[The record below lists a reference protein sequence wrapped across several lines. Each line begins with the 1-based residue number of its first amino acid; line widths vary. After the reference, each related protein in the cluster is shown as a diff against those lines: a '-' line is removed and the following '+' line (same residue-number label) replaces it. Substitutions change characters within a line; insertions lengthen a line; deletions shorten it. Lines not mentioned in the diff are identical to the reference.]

1 MSGLPINLGYIP
13 LLDAAPLIIAR
24 EMGFAEEEGLD
35 LHLKRA
41 PSWSTLRDMLAFGQV
56 EAAQMLAP
64 IPVAMALGI
73 GGIPLKIEALMV
85 LSIGGTVIGTSPA
98 LADRMRAA
106 PISHDFAFNDPTAAG
121 KALIAAANGRLRI
134 GVPFPFSTHAE
145 LLYYWLGALGLQA
158 PQALD
163 VRTVPPPLMRDALLA
178 DEIDAF
184 CVGEPWG
191 SFVVEGGAGELLL
204 PTGSIWSAAPEKIL
218 AVRHGWADAEPNLT
232 GRLMRAIYNAG
243 RWLSEP
249 QNISTASEILA
260 RPETINIP
268 ADTIERGLRGEI
280 VINARGQIKRVP
292 QFIAFHDGAATFP
305 WRSKAAWIGARLA
318 ARSGLDRVSARA
330 AAAATFRTDLYRR
343 HLQGTGAQM
352 PDEDTCLEGANPA
365 DRFDQTRPERL
376 IEARNQFFDG
386 AIFSADAD

>member
-24 EMGFAEEEGLD
+24 TMGFAEEEGLD
-35 LHLKRA
+35 LRLKRA

-64 IPVAMALGI
+64 VPVAMALGL
-73 GGIPLKIEALMV
+73 GGISSKIEALMV
-85 LSIGGTVIGTSPA
+85 LSIGGTVIGASTA
-98 LADRMRAA
+98 LAARMRAA
-106 PISHDFAFNDPTAAG
+106 PISHDFAFNDPVCAG

-145 LLYYWLGALGLQA
+145 LLYYWLDALGLQG

-163 VRTVPPPLMRDALLA
+163 LRTVPPPLMRDALLA

-191 SFVVEGGAGELLL
+191 SFVVEGGAGELVL
-204 PTGSIWSAAPEKIL
+204 PSGSIWSAAPEKIL
-218 AVRHGWADAEPNLT
+218 AVRQGWADAEPNLT

-243 RWLSEP
+243 RWLSDA
-249 QNISTASEILA
+249 QNMSTASEILA
-260 RPETINIP
+260 RPDTINIP

-280 VINARGQIKRVP
+280 EITAQGQIKRVP
-292 QFIAFHDGAATFP
+292 RFITFHDGAATFP
-305 WRSKAAWIGARLA
+305 WKSQAAWIGARLA
-318 ARSGLDRVSARA
+318 ARSGLDPQTARA
-330 AAAATFRTDLYRR
+330 AAADTFRTDLYRR
-343 HLQGTGAQM
+343 HLHGTGAQI
-352 PDEDTCLEGANPA
+352 PPHDS
-365 DRFDQTRPERL
+365 RPEGDISADVFDPNRPDRL
-376 IEARNQFFDG
+376 MNARNQFFDG
-386 AIFSADAD
+386 TVFNANTD

>member
-24 EMGFAEEEGLD
+24 TMGFAEEEGLD
-35 LHLKRA
+35 LRLKRA

-64 IPVAMALGI
+64 VPVAMALGL
-73 GGIPLKIEALMV
+73 GGISSKIEALMV
-85 LSIGGTVIGTSPA
+85 LSIGGTVIGASTA
-98 LADRMRAA
+98 LAARMRAA
-106 PISHDFAFNDPTAAG
+106 PISHDFAFNDPVCAG

-145 LLYYWLGALGLQA
+145 LLYYWLDALGLQG

-163 VRTVPPPLMRDALLA
+163 LRTVPPPLMRDALLA

-191 SFVVEGGAGELLL
+191 SFVVEGGAGELVL
-204 PTGSIWSAAPEKIL
+204 PSGSIWSAAPEKIL
-218 AVRHGWADAEPNLT
+218 AVRQGWADAEPNLT

-243 RWLSEP
+243 RWLSDA
-249 QNISTASEILA
+249 QNMSTASEILA
-260 RPETINIP
+260 RPDTINIP

-280 VINARGQIKRVP
+280 EITAQGQIKRVP
-292 QFIAFHDGAATFP
+292 RFITFHDGAATFP
-305 WRSKAAWIGARLA
+305 WKSQAAWIGARLA
-318 ARSGLDRVSARA
+318 ARSGLDPQTARA
-330 AAAATFRTDLYRR
+330 AAADTFRTDLYRR
-343 HLQGTGAQM
+343 HLHGTGAQI
-352 PDEDTCLEGANPA
+352 PPHDS
-365 DRFDQTRPERL
+365 RPEGDISADVFDPNRPDRL
-376 IEARNQFFDG
+376 MNARNQFFDG
-386 AIFSADAD
+386 TVFNANTN

>member
-24 EMGFAEEEGLD
+24 TMGFAEEEGLD
-35 LHLKRA
+35 LQLKRA

-64 IPVAMALGI
+64 VPVAMALGL
-73 GGIPLKIEALMV
+73 GGIASKIEALMV

-98 LADRMRAA
+98 LAQRMRAT

-121 KALIAAANGRLRI
+121 HALIKAAQGRLRI
-134 GVPFPFSTHAE
+134 GVPFPFSMHAE
-145 LLYYWLGALGLQA
+145 LLYHWLGALGVQA

-163 VRTVPPPLMRDALLA
+163 VRTVPPPLMRDALVA
-178 DEIDAF
+178 DDIDAF

-204 PTGSIWSAAPEKIL
+204 PSGSIWSAAPEKIL
-218 AVRHGWADAEPNLT
+218 AVRHGWPEAEPNLT
-232 GRLMRAIYNAG
+232 GRLMRAIYHAG
-243 RWLSEP
+243 RWLADP
-249 QNISTASEILA
+249 KNISTASEILA
-260 RPETINIP
+260 RPDTINIP

-280 VINARGQIKRVP
+280 QISNRGQIKHVP
-292 QFIAFHDGAATFP
+292 RFISFHDGAATFP

-318 ARSGLDRVSARA
+318 ARSGLDRTAARV

-343 HLQGTGAQM
+343 HLQSTGASM
-352 PDEDTCLEGANPA
+352 PDQDSRWEGDIPA
-365 DRFDQTRPERL
+365 DTFAPHRTGTL
-376 IEARNQFFDG
+376 IEAQNRFFDG
-386 AIFSADAD
+386 TKFDPEAD